1 MLKPQQNTQQTQSD
15 FSENQPT
22 KYAQD
27 WNFNNIKST
36 KHSTKKKH
44 DAKQINKQFLCFK
57 I

>member
-44 DAKQINKQFLCFK
+44 DVKANKQTSFVL
-57 I
+57 